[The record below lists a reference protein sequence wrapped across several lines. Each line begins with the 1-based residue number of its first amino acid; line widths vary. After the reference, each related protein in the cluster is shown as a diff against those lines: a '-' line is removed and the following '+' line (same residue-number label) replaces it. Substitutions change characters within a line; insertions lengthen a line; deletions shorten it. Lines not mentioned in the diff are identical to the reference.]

1 MSLPCLR
8 CVPIYQHS
16 REAKNGVVILRLHIN
31 QYIRIMEKITFN
43 QLKEDYF
50 NDDVCMAEV
59 LASTPATGLTIEQA
73 FYLYIYEQRIG
84 VIKMSLSS
92 IAMEIITTW
101 LKKPKIWSCNAP
113 FL

>member
-59 LASTPATGLTIEQA
+59 LASTPATGLTIEQV
-73 FYLYIYEQRIG
+73 FYLYIRAKNWSDKDEFELYSDGYYYDLVEEA
-84 VIKMSLSS
+84 KN
-92 IAMEIITTW
+92 ME
-101 LKKPKIWSCNAP
+101 L
-113 FL
+113 

>member
-73 FYLYIYEQRIG
+73 FYLYIRAKNWSDKDEFELYSDGDYYDLVEEAKNMEQ
-84 VIKMSLSS
+84 
-92 IAMEIITTW
+92 
-101 LKKPKIWSCNAP
+101 
-113 FL
+113 

>member
-1 MSLPCLR
+1 MSSPCLR
-8 CVPIYQHS
+8 CVPIYLYS
-16 REAKNGVVILRLHIN
+16 KEAKNGVAILRLHIN

-73 FYLYIYEQRIG
+73 FYLYIRAKNWSDKDEFELYSEG
-84 VIKMSLSS
+84 DYYDLVEEAKN
-92 IAMEIITTW
+92 ME
-101 LKKPKIWSCNAP
+101 L
-113 FL
+113 

>member
-16 REAKNGVVILRLHIN
+16 RGAKNGVAILRLHIN

-73 FYLYIYEQRIG
+73 FYLYIRAKNWSDKDEFELYSEG
-84 VIKMSLSS
+84 DYYDLVEEAKN
-92 IAMEIITTW
+92 ME
-101 LKKPKIWSCNAP
+101 L
-113 FL
+113 

>member
-8 CVPIYQHS
+8 CVPTYQHS
-16 REAKNGVVILRLHIN
+16 REAENGVAILRLHIN

-59 LASTPATGLTIEQA
+59 PAGTPATGLTIEQA
-73 FYLYIYEQRIG
+73 FYLYIRAKNWSDKDEFELYGGGDYYDLVEE
-84 VIKMSLSS
+84 
-92 IAMEIITTW
+92 AENME
-101 LKKPKIWSCNAP
+101 L
-113 FL
+113 

>member
-1 MSLPCLR
+1 MSSPCLR
-8 CVPIYQHS
+8 CVPIYLHS
-16 REAKNGVVILRLHIN
+16 KEAENGVAILRLHIN

-73 FYLYIYEQRIG
+73 FYLYIRAKNWSDKDEFELYSEG
-84 VIKMSLSS
+84 DYYDLVEEAKN
-92 IAMEIITTW
+92 ME
-101 LKKPKIWSCNAP
+101 L
-113 FL
+113 

>member
-16 REAKNGVVILRLHIN
+16 REAKKGVVILRLHIN
-31 QYIRIMEKITFN
+31 QYLRIMEKITFN

-50 NDDVCMAEV
+50 NNDVCMAEV

-73 FYLYIYEQRIG
+73 FYLYIRAKNWSDKDEFELYSDGDYYDLVEEA
-84 VIKMSLSS
+84 KN
-92 IAMEIITTW
+92 ME
-101 LKKPKIWSCNAP
+101 L
-113 FL
+113 

>member
-1 MSLPCLR
+1 MKYS
-8 CVPIYQHS
+8 ITYQYLK
-16 REAKNGVVILRLHIN
+16 EAKNGVAILRLHIN

-73 FYLYIYEQRIG
+73 FYLYIRAKNWSDKDEFELYSEG
-84 VIKMSLSS
+84 DYYDLVDEAKN
-92 IAMEIITTW
+92 ME
-101 LKKPKIWSCNAP
+101 L
-113 FL
+113 

>member
-16 REAKNGVVILRLHIN
+16 REAKNGVAILRLHIN

-43 QLKEDYF
+43 QMKEDYF

-73 FYLYIYEQRIG
+73 FYLYIRAKNWSDKDEFELYSDGDYYDLVEEA
-84 VIKMSLSS
+84 KN
-92 IAMEIITTW
+92 ME
-101 LKKPKIWSCNAP
+101 L
-113 FL
+113 

>member
-1 MSLPCLR
+1 MKYS
-8 CVPIYQHS
+8 ITYQYS
-16 REAKNGVVILRLHIN
+16 KEAKNGVAILRLHIN

-73 FYLYIYEQRIG
+73 FYMYIRA
-84 VIKMSLSS
+84 MSWCEEDEFTLCSDGDYYDLVEE
-92 IAMEIITTW
+92 AKNME
-101 LKKPKIWSCNAP
+101 L
-113 FL
+113 